1 LQKKKH
7 MKELKKDYLALLQK
21 SALNGIDLYT
31 LLEFG
36 KMIHRLFPSQ
46 QIAAEIEAI
55 TKQHKPTVRVTSK
68 PTGYAVYTP
77 KPIEVAKKKAPIT
90 AAQYSVKEAVAVN
103 EKAEPTFDNLKE
115 WDANQYAEH
124 FGDFDKVAEFA
135 KDKLGIVIPEK
146 ISPMKLIKLIKTSLD
161 ASKD

>member
-1 LQKKKH
+1 

-90 AAQYSVKEAVAVN
+90 QRLNTRSKKLFAVN

-135 KDKLGIVIPEK
+135 KDKLGIVVPEK

>member
-1 LQKKKH
+1 
-7 MKELKKDYLALLQK
+7 MEELKKDYLALLQK
-21 SALNGIDLYT
+21 SSVSSIDLYT
-31 LLEFG
+31 LTEFG
-36 KMIHRLFPSQ
+36 KMINRLFPSRETLSETES
-46 QIAAEIEAI
+46 II
-55 TKQHKPTVRVTSK
+55 KQHKPPVRVTTK
-68 PTGYAVYTP
+68 PTGYNVYTP

-90 AAQYSVKEAVAVN
+90 AAQFSAKEDVVVN
-103 EKAEPTFDNLKE
+103 GKSEPTFEELKE

-135 KDKLGIVIPEK
+135 KDKLGIVVPEK